1 LRGVGVAASDGA
13 LRNALRSLPDDASA
27 DDIEAVLDAQLITAT
42 SAERAEHTA
51 RPGRGHQALVRT
63 KDLRGDLHTHT
74 DLTDGIVSLEGMIAA
89 AQERGYAYYAVTDH
103 APNLVMQRMTTEKM
117 LAQRARLRALAETT
131 PLALLQGTE
140 LNIAPDGTV
149 DWDEDFLTGFDLCVA
164 SVHSSFGQDR
174 ATTTKRFLAAVRNPA
189 VNIIGHPLTRKVG
202 RRPPVDVDLDAL
214 YAACADAGTALEI
227 NASPDRMDLPP
238 QYIAAG
244 KEAGVKFAIDSDAH
258 SLVDLTNMRFGVASA
273 RFGGLTG
280 DDVINTWP
288 LGRLEEF
295 LRKGRSSSRLL
306 ASSIR
311 LGREIGAAVK
321 ARDVVFV
328 DGVRTPF
335 GKSGPKGIY
344 AETRADDLIVRVIR
358 ELLRRNPGLPGDR
371 VGEVAIAATTQIG
384 DQGLTIGRSAALLAG
399 LPSSVPGYA
408 IDRMCAGAMT
418 AVTTAAGE
426 VALGAADIAIA
437 GGVEHMGHHPMGEQ
451 VDPNPRF
458 VSEHLVDESA
468 LFMGM
473 TAENLHDRFPAVT
486 KERADA
492 YALGSQRKVA
502 AAYAA
507 GKLQPGLVPMA
518 VRTKELGWGWA
529 TVDEPPRPETTLEG
543 LAALK
548 TPFRPHGRV
557 TAGNSSGINDGAT
570 GCVIA
575 AEEVAAELGLSA
587 RMRLVDFQFAGVDP
601 EVMGIG
607 PVPATEKLLARQG
620 LTMDDIGL
628 IEINEAFA
636 VQVLAFLDH
645 FKIDDADPRVNPWG
659 GAIALGHP
667 LASSGV
673 RLMIQLAAQLAEHP
687 EVRYGLT
694 TMCVGMGMGGTV
706 LWERI

>member
-1 LRGVGVAASDGA
+1 
-13 LRNALRSLPDDASA
+13 
-27 DDIEAVLDAQLITAT
+27 
-42 SAERAEHTA
+42 
-51 RPGRGHQALVRT
+51 
-63 KDLRGDLHTHT
+63 
-74 DLTDGIVSLEGMIAA
+74 M
-89 AQERGYAYYAVTDH
+89 
-103 APNLVMQRMTTEKM
+103 
-117 LAQRARLRALAETT
+117 RARE
-131 PLALLQGTE
+131 
-140 LNIAPDGTV
+140 
-149 DWDEDFLTGFDLCVA
+149 
-164 SVHSSFGQDR
+164 
-174 ATTTKRFLAAVRNPA
+174 
-189 VNIIGHPLTRKVG
+189 
-202 RRPPVDVDLDAL
+202 
-214 YAACADAGTALEI
+214 
-227 NASPDRMDLPP
+227 
-238 QYIAAG
+238 
-244 KEAGVKFAIDSDAH
+244 
-258 SLVDLTNMRFGVASA
+258 
-273 RFGGLTG
+273 
-280 DDVINTWP
+280 
-288 LGRLEEF
+288 
-295 LRKGRSSSRLL
+295 
-306 ASSIR
+306 
-311 LGREIGAAVK
+311 
-321 ARDVVFV
+321 VVFV

-335 GKSGPKGIY
+335 GRSGPKGIY
-344 AETRADDLIVRVIR
+344 AETRADDLIIRVIR
-358 ELLRRNPGLPGDR
+358 ELLRRNPNLPKDR

-384 DQGLTIGRSAALLAG
+384 DQGLTIGRSAAILAG
-399 LPSSVPGYA
+399 LPVTVPGYA

-426 VALGAADIAIA
+426 VALGAADVAIA
-437 GGVEHMGHHPMGEQ
+437 GGVEHMGRHPMGEQ

-458 VSEHLVDESA
+458 VSEKIVDESA

-473 TAENLHDRFPAVT
+473 TAENLHDRYPAIS

-492 YALGSQRKVA
+492 YALASQRKVA

-507 GKLQPGLVPMA
+507 GKIQPDLVPMA
-518 VRTKELGWGWA
+518 IRTRELGWGWA
-529 TVDEPPRPETTLEG
+529 AVDEPPRPETTLAG

-570 GCVIA
+570 GCLIA

-587 RMRLVDFQFAGVDP
+587 KMRLVDFQFAGVEP

-607 PVPATEKLLARQG
+607 PVPATEKLLARNN

-645 FKIDDADPRVNPWG
+645 FKIEADDPRVNPWG

-673 RLMIQLAAQLAEHP
+673 RLMIQLAAQLATRP